1 MATSDFPTILSIGV
15 GEMIRGTGGRN
26 LVSVDLSITPSYVI
40 EAAEE
45 VSSRRSLRYCRR
57 FAVPPLILVRRFPSE
72 MSLTV
77 DDRYSGPKENLPS
90 I

>member
-1 MATSDFPTILSIGV
+1 MATGDFPMILLIGV

-45 VSSRRSLRYCRR
+45 VSAARRSLRYVVALLSRH
-57 FAVPPLILVRRFPSE
+57 
-72 MSLTV
+72 
-77 DDRYSGPKENLPS
+77 
-90 I
+90 